1 MRQILDLIPLV
12 LFFIAYKMDGQS
24 LQLLNYSYT
33 FDGIFSATAVLM
45 MATTAQIILIKLL
58 VGKVEKQL
66 LWLFAVIIV
75 AGSAT
80 LILRNELFI
89 QWKPTV
95 FNWGMATVLFASLFI
110 GKKSLLERMLGQ
122 QLKLPKPAWLRLNQL
137 WITNFI
143 VVGTLNICVAYNFSQ
158 SAWVNYKLYSA
169 FGFTLLL
176 MILTMVIIFPHIKD
190 QPENVSWAI
199 APPRSLNT

>member
-1 MRQILDLIPLV
+1 MRQILDLIPLI

-24 LQLLNYSYT
+24 LEFLGYSHT

-45 MATTAQIILIKLL
+45 IASTVQVAMIKLL
-58 VGKVEKQL
+58 TGTVEKQL
-66 LWLFAVIIV
+66 LWLFAVVVV

-95 FNWGMATVLFASLFI
+95 FNWGMAIVLLASLFI

-122 QLKLPKPAWLRLNQL
+122 QLQLPKLAWLRLNQL
-137 WITNFI
+137 WITNFT
-143 VVGTLNICVAYNFSQ
+143 VVGALNIYVAYNFSQ
-158 SAWVNYKLYSA
+158 AAWVDYKLYSA

-176 MILTMVIIFPHIKD
+176 MILTVVIIFPHIKD
-190 QPENVSWAI
+190 QSEDAN
-199 APPRSLNT
+199 

>member
-1 MRQILDLIPLV
+1 MRQILDLIPLI

-24 LQLLNYSYT
+24 LELLSHSHT

-45 MATTAQIILIKLL
+45 IASTVQVAMIKLFT
-58 VGKVEKQL
+58 GTVEKQL
-66 LWLFAVIIV
+66 LWLFAVVVV

-95 FNWGMATVLFASLFI
+95 FNWGMATVLLASLFI

-122 QLKLPKPAWLRLNQL
+122 QLQLPKPAWLRLNQL
-137 WITNFI
+137 WITNFT
-143 VVGTLNICVAYNFSQ
+143 VVGALNIYVAYNFSQ
-158 SAWVNYKLYSA
+158 AAWVDYKLYSA

-190 QPENVSWAI
+190 QPDDAN
-199 APPRSLNT
+199 

>member
-1 MRQILDLIPLV
+1 MRQILDLIPLI

-24 LQLLNYSYT
+24 LEFLGYSHT

-45 MATTAQIILIKLL
+45 IASTVQVAMIKLL
-58 VGKVEKQL
+58 TGTVEKQL
-66 LWLFAVIIV
+66 LWLFAVVVV

-80 LILRNELFI
+80 LILRNDLFI

-95 FNWGMATVLFASLFI
+95 FNWGMAIVLLASLFI

-122 QLKLPKPAWLRLNQL
+122 QLQLPKLAWLRLNQL
-137 WITNFI
+137 WITNFT
-143 VVGTLNICVAYNFSQ
+143 VVGALNIYVAYNFSQ
-158 SAWVNYKLYSA
+158 AAWVDYKLYSA

-190 QPENVSWAI
+190 QPDDAN
-199 APPRSLNT
+199 

>member
-1 MRQILDLIPLV
+1 MRQILDLIPLI

-24 LQLLNYSYT
+24 LELLGYSHT

-45 MATTAQIILIKLL
+45 IASTVQVAMIKLL
-58 VGKVEKQL
+58 TGTVEKQL
-66 LWLFAVIIV
+66 LWLFAVVVV

-80 LILRNELFI
+80 LILRNDLFI

-95 FNWGMATVLFASLFI
+95 FNWGMAIVLLASLFI

-122 QLKLPKPAWLRLNQL
+122 QLQLPKLAWLRLNQL
-137 WITNFI
+137 WITNFT
-143 VVGTLNICVAYNFSQ
+143 VVGALNIYVAYNFSQ
-158 SAWVNYKLYSA
+158 AAWVDYKLYSA

-190 QPENVSWAI
+190 QPDDAN
-199 APPRSLNT
+199 

>member
-190 QPENVSWAI
+190 QPENVS
-199 APPRSLNT
+199 

>member
-1 MRQILDLIPLV
+1 MRQILDLIPLI

-24 LQLLNYSYT
+24 LELLGYSHT

-45 MATTAQIILIKLL
+45 IASTVQVAMIKLL
-58 VGKVEKQL
+58 TGTVEKQL
-66 LWLFAVIIV
+66 LWLFAVVVV

-95 FNWGMATVLFASLFI
+95 FNWGMAIVLLASLFI

-122 QLKLPKPAWLRLNQL
+122 QLQLPKLAWLRLNQL
-137 WITNFI
+137 WITNFT
-143 VVGTLNICVAYNFSQ
+143 VVGALNIYVAYNFSQ
-158 SAWVNYKLYSA
+158 AAWVDYKLYSA

-176 MILTMVIIFPHIKD
+176 MILTVVIIFPHIKD
-190 QPENVSWAI
+190 QSEDAN
-199 APPRSLNT
+199 

>member
-1 MRQILDLIPLV
+1 MRQILDLIPLI

-24 LQLLNYSYT
+24 LELLGYSHT

-45 MATTAQIILIKLL
+45 IASTVQVAMIKLFT
-58 VGKVEKQL
+58 GTVEKQL
-66 LWLFAVIIV
+66 LWLFAVV
-75 AGSAT
+75 VVTGSAT

-95 FNWGMATVLFASLFI
+95 FNWGMATVLLASLFI

-122 QLKLPKPAWLRLNQL
+122 QLQLPKPAWLRLNQL
-137 WITNFI
+137 WITNFT
-143 VVGTLNICVAYNFSQ
+143 VVGALNIYVAYNFSQ
-158 SAWVNYKLYSA
+158 AAWVDYKLYSA

-190 QPENVSWAI
+190 QPDDAN
-199 APPRSLNT
+199 

>member
-1 MRQILDLIPLV
+1 MRQILDLIPLI

-24 LQLLNYSYT
+24 LELLGYSHT

-45 MATTAQIILIKLL
+45 IASTVQVAMIKLL
-58 VGKVEKQL
+58 TGTVEKQL
-66 LWLFAVIIV
+66 LWLFAVVVV

-80 LILRNELFI
+80 LILRNDLFI

-95 FNWGMATVLFASLFI
+95 FNWGMAIVLLASLFI

-122 QLKLPKPAWLRLNQL
+122 QLQLPKLAWLRLNQL
-137 WITNFI
+137 WITNFT
-143 VVGTLNICVAYNFSQ
+143 VVGGLNLYVAYNFSQ
-158 SAWVNYKLYSA
+158 AAWVDYKLYSA

-190 QPENVSWAI
+190 QPDDAN
-199 APPRSLNT
+199 

>member
-1 MRQILDLIPLV
+1 MRQILDLIPLI

-24 LQLLNYSYT
+24 LELLGYSHT

-45 MATTAQIILIKLL
+45 IASTVQVAMIKLL
-58 VGKVEKQL
+58 TGTVEKQL
-66 LWLFAVIIV
+66 LWLFAVVVV

-80 LILRNELFI
+80 LILRNDLFI

-95 FNWGMATVLFASLFI
+95 FNWGMAVVLLASLFI

-122 QLKLPKPAWLRLNQL
+122 QLQLPKLAWLRLNQL
-137 WITNFI
+137 WITNFT
-143 VVGTLNICVAYNFSQ
+143 VVGALNIYVAYNFSQ
-158 SAWVNYKLYSA
+158 AAWVDYKLYSA

-176 MILTMVIIFPHIKD
+176 MILTMVSIFPHIKD
-190 QPENVSWAI
+190 QPDDAN
-199 APPRSLNT
+199 

>member
-1 MRQILDLIPLV
+1 MRQILDLIPLI

-24 LQLLNYSYT
+24 LELLGYSHT

-45 MATTAQIILIKLL
+45 IASTVQVAMIKLL
-58 VGKVEKQL
+58 TGTVEKQL
-66 LWLFAVIIV
+66 LWLFAVVVV

-80 LILRNELFI
+80 LILRNDLFI

-95 FNWGMATVLFASLFI
+95 FNWGMAVVLLASLFI

-122 QLKLPKPAWLRLNQL
+122 QLQLPKLAWLRLNQL
-137 WITNFI
+137 WITNFT
-143 VVGTLNICVAYNFSQ
+143 VVGALNIYVAYNFSQ
-158 SAWVNYKLYSA
+158 AAWVDYKLYSA

-190 QPENVSWAI
+190 QPDDDN
-199 APPRSLNT
+199 

>member
-143 VVGTLNICVAYNFSQ
+143 VVGTLNIYVAYNFSQ

-190 QPENVSWAI
+190 QPENVS
-199 APPRSLNT
+199 

>member
-1 MRQILDLIPLV
+1 MRQILDLIPLI

-24 LQLLNYSYT
+24 LELLGYSHT

-45 MATTAQIILIKLL
+45 IASTVQVAMIKLL
-58 VGKVEKQL
+58 TGSVEKQL
-66 LWLFAVIIV
+66 LWLFAVVVV

-80 LILRNELFI
+80 LILRNDLFI

-95 FNWGMATVLFASLFI
+95 FNWGMAIVLLASLFI

-122 QLKLPKPAWLRLNQL
+122 QLQLPKLAWLRLNQL
-137 WITNFI
+137 WITNFT
-143 VVGTLNICVAYNFSQ
+143 VVGALNIYVAYNFSQ
-158 SAWVNYKLYSA
+158 AAWVDYKLYSA

-190 QPENVSWAI
+190 QPDDAN
-199 APPRSLNT
+199 

>member
-95 FNWGMATVLFASLFI
+95 FNWGMATVLFASLYI

-190 QPENVSWAI
+190 QPENVS
-199 APPRSLNT
+199 

>member
-1 MRQILDLIPLV
+1 MRQILDLIPLI

-24 LQLLNYSYT
+24 LELLGYSYT

-45 MATTAQIILIKLL
+45 IASAIQVSMVKLL
-58 VGKVEKQL
+58 TGTVEKQL
-66 LWLFAVIIV
+66 LWLFAVVVV

-80 LILRNELFI
+80 LVLRNDLFI

-95 FNWGMATVLFASLFI
+95 FNWGMAIVLLASLFI

-122 QLKLPKPAWLRLNQL
+122 QLQLPKLAWLRLNQL
-137 WITNFI
+137 WITNFT
-143 VVGTLNICVAYNFSQ
+143 VVGALNIYVAYNFSQ
-158 SAWVNYKLYSA
+158 AAWVDYKLYCA

-176 MILTMVIIFPHIKD
+176 MILTMLIIFPHIKD
-190 QPENVSWAI
+190 QPDDAN
-199 APPRSLNT
+199 

>member
-1 MRQILDLIPLV
+1 MRQVLDLIPLI

-24 LQLLNYSYT
+24 LELLGYSHT

-45 MATTAQIILIKLL
+45 IASTVQVAMIKLL
-58 VGKVEKQL
+58 TGTVEKQL
-66 LWLFAVIIV
+66 LWLFAVVVV

-80 LILRNELFI
+80 LILRNDLFI

-95 FNWGMATVLFASLFI
+95 FNWGMAIVLLASLFI

-122 QLKLPKPAWLRLNQL
+122 QLQLPKLAWLRLNQL
-137 WITNFI
+137 WITNFT
-143 VVGTLNICVAYNFSQ
+143 VVGGLNLYVAYNFSQ
-158 SAWVNYKLYSA
+158 AAWVDYKLYSA

-176 MILTMVIIFPHIKD
+176 MILTVVIIFPYIKD
-190 QPENVSWAI
+190 QPDDAN
-199 APPRSLNT
+199 

>member
-1 MRQILDLIPLV
+1 MRQILDLIPLI

-24 LQLLNYSYT
+24 LELLGYSHT

-45 MATTAQIILIKLL
+45 IASTVQVAMIKLL
-58 VGKVEKQL
+58 TGTVEKQL
-66 LWLFAVIIV
+66 LWLFAVVVV

-80 LILRNELFI
+80 LILRNDLFI

-95 FNWGMATVLFASLFI
+95 FNWGMAIVLLASLFI

-122 QLKLPKPAWLRLNQL
+122 QLQLPKLAWLRLNQL
-137 WITNFI
+137 WITNFT
-143 VVGTLNICVAYNFSQ
+143 VVGALNIYVAYNFSQ
-158 SAWVNYKLYSA
+158 AAWVDYKLYSA

-176 MILTMVIIFPHIKD
+176 MMLTMVIIFPHIKD
-190 QPENVSWAI
+190 QPDDAN
-199 APPRSLNT
+199 

>member
-1 MRQILDLIPLV
+1 MRQILDLIPLI

-24 LQLLNYSYT
+24 LELLGYSHT

-45 MATTAQIILIKLL
+45 IASTVQVAMIKLL
-58 VGKVEKQL
+58 TGTVEKQL
-66 LWLFAVIIV
+66 LWLFAVVMV

-80 LILRNELFI
+80 LILRNDLFI

-95 FNWGMATVLFASLFI
+95 FNWGMAVVLLASLFI

-122 QLKLPKPAWLRLNQL
+122 QLQLPKLAWLRLNQL
-137 WITNFI
+137 WITNFT
-143 VVGTLNICVAYNFSQ
+143 VVGALNIYVAYNFSQ
-158 SAWVNYKLYSA
+158 AAWVDYKLYSA

-190 QPENVSWAI
+190 QPDDAN
-199 APPRSLNT
+199 

>member
-1 MRQILDLIPLV
+1 MRQILDLIPLI

-24 LQLLNYSYT
+24 LELLGYSHT

-45 MATTAQIILIKLL
+45 IASTVQVAMIKLL
-58 VGKVEKQL
+58 TGTVEKQL
-66 LWLFAVIIV
+66 LWLFAVVVV

-80 LILRNELFI
+80 LILRNDLFI

-95 FNWGMATVLFASLFI
+95 FNWGMAIVLLASLFI

-122 QLKLPKPAWLRLNQL
+122 QLQLPKLAWLRLNQL
-137 WITNFI
+137 WITNFT
-143 VVGTLNICVAYNFSQ
+143 VVCALNIYVAYNFSQ
-158 SAWVNYKLYSA
+158 AAWVDYKLYSA

-176 MILTMVIIFPHIKD
+176 MILTMMIIFPHIKD
-190 QPENVSWAI
+190 QPDDAN
-199 APPRSLNT
+199 

>member
-1 MRQILDLIPLV
+1 MRQILDLIPLI

-24 LQLLNYSYT
+24 LELLGYSHT

-45 MATTAQIILIKLL
+45 IASTVQVAMIKLL
-58 VGKVEKQL
+58 TGTVEKQL
-66 LWLFAVIIV
+66 LWLFAVVVV

-95 FNWGMATVLFASLFI
+95 FNWGMATVLLASLFI

-122 QLKLPKPAWLRLNQL
+122 QLQLPKPAWLRLNQL
-137 WITNFI
+137 WITNFT
-143 VVGTLNICVAYNFSQ
+143 VVGALNIYVAYNFSQ
-158 SAWVNYKLYSA
+158 AAWVDYKLYSA

-190 QPENVSWAI
+190 QPDDTN
-199 APPRSLNT
+199 